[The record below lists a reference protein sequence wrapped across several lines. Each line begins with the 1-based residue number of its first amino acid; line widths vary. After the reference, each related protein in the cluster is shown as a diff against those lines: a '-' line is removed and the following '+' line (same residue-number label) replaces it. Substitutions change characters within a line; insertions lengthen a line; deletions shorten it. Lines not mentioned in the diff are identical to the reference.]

1 MCFGLYLAFSA
12 LSRIVYLTLYPNYD
26 EWYYL
31 ACWNAIKNGEALYRT
46 ILDNK
51 PPLAYF
57 LYAVPDNISL
67 FATQTILSTIVA
79 FFTALIARHYAAGMF
94 FLMITATLPSFLEL
108 NLEYWVLGCILP
120 AYYYLFEKKSI
131 WGYRF
136 AYFLC
141 GAALMIKQHSLLLV
155 LPLVLY
161 NLWTDPRHFWRNA
174 YFALILPLFCL
185 FYLVYCSTT
194 HLVYDWL
201 IGYNLWYKNL
211 SETGKYIWKRFI
223 YGQFFLLPL
232 YVGLGL
238 VILSIKSNIRHLILL
253 LAFVLSLSSVWIG
266 KELYLHYQILII
278 PFLILLFFELAPQ
291 KKIKSIMAGVAVFF
305 LLSQATYFY
314 TYLTGTNTW
323 MKKLEGVLSYQ
334 EQKQIPILAK
344 GRVLVFSAESHIGL
358 DYRQVKHI
366 AVCSCL
372 EYLNRNNP
380 HSARQLLS
388 CDLYLKNAI
397 YVVPKS
403 CLKRYVGS
411 LGYRIVFEY
420 QDNVGI
426 EIDHCA

>member
-1 MCFGLYLAFSA
+1 MPG
-12 LSRIVYLTLYPNYD
+12 
-26 EWYYL
+26 
-31 ACWNAIKNGEALYRT
+31 
-46 ILDNK
+46 
-51 PPLAYF
+51 
-57 LYAVPDNISL
+57 
-67 FATQTILSTIVA
+67 
-79 FFTALIARHYAAGMF
+79 GMF

-161 NLWTDPRHFWRNA
+161 NLWTYSRHFWRNA

-278 PFLILLFFELAPQ
+278 PFLILLFFELAPG
-291 KKIKSIMAGVAVFF
+291 KENKINNGRCGSFFSTKSSYV
-305 LLSQATYFY
+305 LLHLSNRYKHVDEKTRRSFKLSGAKADSHFSQ
-314 TYLTGTNTW
+314 
-323 MKKLEGVLSYQ
+323 
-334 EQKQIPILAK
+334 
-344 GRVLVFSAESHIGL
+344 
-358 DYRQVKHI
+358 RQSI
-366 AVCSCL
+366 SIFC
-372 EYLNRNNP
+372 
-380 HSARQLLS
+380 
-388 CDLYLKNAI
+388 
-397 YVVPKS
+397 
-403 CLKRYVGS
+403 
-411 LGYRIVFEY
+411 
-420 QDNVGI
+420 
-426 EIDHCA
+426 